1 MSKVKRISKKI
12 DKKTGAFLIYM
23 VLMFMFISTISSLF
37 MGEYR
42 EFLLKLIGFILLS
55 ISAGT
60 LTYGI
65 RNEIEFNDAVIAK
78 APTGSL

>member
-12 DKKTGAFLIYM
+12 DIKTGAFLIYM

-42 EFLLKLIGFILLS
+42 EFLLKLIVLFFLVFQQGL
-55 ISAGT
+55 
-60 LTYGI
+60 
-65 RNEIEFNDAVIAK
+65 
-78 APTGSL
+78 